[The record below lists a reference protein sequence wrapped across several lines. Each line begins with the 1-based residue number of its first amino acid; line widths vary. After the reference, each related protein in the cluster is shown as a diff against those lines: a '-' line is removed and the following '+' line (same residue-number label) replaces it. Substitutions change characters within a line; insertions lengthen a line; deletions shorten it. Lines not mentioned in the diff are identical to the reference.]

1 MYVVRFP
8 CQQCAVEATLLT
20 SKGHIFCLNCLIV
33 RRSPGALT
41 RAGGV
46 GMRSMSSPTAATS

>member
-33 RRSPGALT
+33 RRSPGAIT
-41 RAGGV
+41 RARGV
-46 GMRSMSSPTAATS
+46 EMPPMSSSTAARS

>member
-33 RRSPGALT
+33 RRSPEAISQA
-41 RAGGV
+41 RGV
-46 GMRSMSSPTAATS
+46 GIRPMSSSTAATS

>member
-20 SKGHIFCLNCLIV
+20 SKGYTFCLNCLII
-33 RRSPGALT
+33 RRSPGALA
-41 RAGGV
+41 RARGV
-46 GMRSMSSPTAATS
+46 GRRSMSSPTAATS

>member
-20 SKGHIFCLNCLIV
+20 SRGYIFCLNCLIV

-41 RAGGV
+41 RVRGV
-46 GMRSMSSPTAATS
+46 GMRPMFSSTATTS

>member
-33 RRSPGALT
+33 RRSPGAIT
-41 RAGGV
+41 RGG
-46 GMRSMSSPTAATS
+46 GIGLRPMSSSTAATS